1 MKNRTW
7 IIIYLLFISGCGFQ
21 LRGSGGF
28 QFDNLYVD
36 AVAANNTAAEIKRI
50 IEEEGIKLS
59 DTPKQADIVVSLR
72 NETVNRRVL
81 SISAISGKLEE
92 VELNLQVE
100 LTISHPNGKKIQ
112 EPQKVSL
119 IREYSFDETAVLAI
133 SSEEDTLIAEMF
145 REIVAQIIRRLQAVK
160 IENK

>member
-1 MKNRTW
+1 MKNRIW
-7 IIIYLLFISGCGFQ
+7 VIIYLLLISSCGFH

-28 QFDNLYVD
+28 QFHSLYID

-59 DTPKQADIVVSLR
+59 DTPEQADIVVALH

-81 SISAISGKLEE
+81 SISAVSGKLEE

-100 LTISHPNGKKIQ
+100 LAISQPNGEKIQ
-112 EPQKVSL
+112 ESQKVSL
-119 IREYSFDETAVLAI
+119 MREYSFDETAVLAI